1 MKRLLRILFLL
12 AVVFTGPRPKAQTP
26 VEPALAA
33 ILQTKLDSCVNVFNV
48 PGISATLLLPG
59 DRYWNGA
66 AGRAHIY
73 TNQPMDTA
81 SVFHQASV
89 TKLFTATL
97 VLQLVEE
104 GLLSLD
110 DTLGALLPPMLHVPG
125 NVKVRHLL
133 KHRSGIADIVANP
146 NAPNSWL
153 LSPNT
158 VWQPLSV
165 METFG
170 DDPLFAPGAAF
181 SYSNSNY
188 VLLGMIIEA
197 VTGSSVA
204 EVMRERFFDPLGM
217 STTSLR
223 PFEPLAAPLV
233 PGWSSLSVPN
243 TYTDDMT
250 YFLSTS
256 FSSMVFTAGA
266 LVSRPWDVARFNREL
281 FAGDLLSPAMQD
293 TMRTCTNVNIGGGAN
308 GYGFGTMRYTFE
320 GRTWYGHAG
329 DINGFTQLSIHNQPD
344 SVTLVLSINRNDAPR
359 GPIAAALLRALYEQ
373 LGVGV
378 QEMAAADDGLLLY
391 PVPAT
396 EQVMVRASIGGTARI
411 EVFDRNGSLVR
422 SDRIVGGNELP
433 LYVGDLAAGTYMV
446 RCTDQGNVRLRK
458 LVVVDK

>member
-1 MKRLLRILFLL
+1 MKRSLRTLLLL

-26 VEPALAA
+26 VEPAMAA
-33 ILQTKLDSCVNVFNV
+33 VLQTKLDSCVNVFNV

-59 DRYWNGA
+59 DRFWNGA
-66 AGRAHIY
+66 SGRAHIY
-73 TNQPMDTA
+73 TNQQMDTA
-81 SVFHQASV
+81 LVFQQASV

-110 DTLGALLPPMLHVPG
+110 DTLGALLPPMLYVPG

-158 VWQPLSV
+158 VWQPVNVL
-165 METFG
+165 ETFG
-170 DDPLFAPGAAF
+170 NDPLFTPGAAF

-204 EVMRERFFDPLGM
+204 EEMRERFFDPLGM
-217 STTSLR
+217 STTALL
-223 PFEPLAAPLV
+223 PFEPLEAPLV

-250 YFLSTS
+250 FFLSTS

-281 FAGDLLSPAMQD
+281 FSGELLSPAMQD
-293 TMRTCTNVNIGGGAN
+293 TMRTCTNVNLGGGAN

-320 GRTWYGHAG
+320 GRTWFGHAG

-359 GPIAAALLRALYEQ
+359 GPIAAALLRVLYEQ

-378 QEMAAADDGLLLY
+378 QETAVADEGLLLY

-396 EQVMVRASIGGTARI
+396 DHVTLRTSISGNAHL
-411 EVFDRNGSLVR
+411 EVFDQSGALVR
-422 SDRIVGGNELP
+422 SDRIVHGQEFQ
-433 LYVGDLAAGTYMV
+433 LYVGDMAAGTYVV
-446 RCTDQGNVRLRK
+446 RCTDQGRVRLRK